1 MSQWSRF
8 NRIFLGTI
16 GLLVGLLAG
25 FVLWANPY
33 RNIPGH
39 PAADIPIMD
48 VNQRYLYPSV
58 VRDLRF
64 DSAVFGT
71 STVRLLDPIDLD
83 RHIGGKFAAL
93 AMNSATAWEQLQLAR
108 LFVEVRQREAQLPR
122 AVIWGLDE
130 VWCEVGTDYDRL
142 TFRPFPPWM
151 YDHNPWNDLVH
162 LFNGKS
168 VEISARIAEYRLGL
182 KDNIR
187 YQPNGYR
194 NFLPP
199 QSEYDLER
207 VRQDLYGDA
216 SPSIQTTQSKMRLLN
231 FSVHELFEQAM
242 VVLPAETLK
251 VLVFVPFHNVYL
263 GAAGSWPHGRFDECK
278 RRLASIARDI
288 NNVVILDYM
297 RPSYI
302 TEDDTRY
309 WDKLHYNVE
318 TASMMVRQIG
328 EYLRDGTIDQQAF
341 DILFDNIARP

>member
-25 FVLWANPY
+25 LVLWANPY

-39 PAADIPIMD
+39 PTADIPIMD

-71 STVRLLDPIDLD
+71 STIRLLDPADLD

-93 AMNSATAWEQLQLAR
+93 AMNSGTAWEQLQLAR

-122 AVIWGLDE
+122 AVIWGIDD
-130 VWCEVGTDYDRL
+130 VWCEAGADYERL

-199 QSEYDLER
+199 QSEYNLER
-207 VRQDLYGDA
+207 ARQGLYGDA
-216 SPSIQTTQSKMRLLN
+216 PHNPRPAPLSQPQMTLSEKRALV
-231 FSVHELFEQAM
+231 FSVHELFEQAIC
-242 VVLPAETLK
+242 
-251 VLVFVPFHNVYL
+251 
-263 GAAGSWPHGRFDECK
+263 G
-278 RRLASIARDI
+278 
-288 NNVVILDYM
+288 
-297 RPSYI
+297 
-302 TEDDTRY
+302 
-309 WDKLHYNVE
+309 
-318 TASMMVRQIG
+318 
-328 EYLRDGTIDQQAF
+328 
-341 DILFDNIARP
+341 